1 MQSKEGN
8 WKRRSNIYSPGNEKQ
23 LETECRVIHLQPIFH
38 LFIGARAKTL
48 RLFYGYETLL
58 ISHYDSKLPTSVC
71 TTSILV
77 QEGREHIA
85 SY

>member
-23 LETECRVIHLQPIFH
+23 LETEWRMIHLQPIFH

>member
-1 MQSKEGN
+1 MQSKGGN
-8 WKRRSNIYSPGNEKQ
+8 RKRRSNIYSPGNEKQ
-23 LETECRVIHLQPIFH
+23 LETEWRKIHLKPIFH

-58 ISHYDSKLPTSVC
+58 ISHCDSKLPTSVC
-71 TTSILV
+71 ITSILV
-77 QEGREHIA
+77 LEGREHIA